1 MKSDFLLPPPPLPLS
16 YLLLLLLLLNP
27 SQIPIATSG
36 IRAMGYMM
44 RHHLRTE
51 GGAAVSQRTINQF
64 VKVAPDGPLCHLASA
79 REKVAPGRWLAVSWQ
94 LIGSVASP
102 QEVLL
107 PCRRSFCG

>member
-1 MKSDFLLPPPPLPLS
+1 MMMMMIKLKMKELTVISCFPLFLPHL
-16 YLLLLLLLLNP
+16 

-64 VKVAPDGPLCHLASA
+64 VKVLLPEGRTRSQSTSA
-79 REKVAPGRWLAVSWQ
+79 GEEVAPGRSLCGSIGEVTLQQ
-94 LIGSVASP
+94 LL
-102 QEVLL
+102 QLL
-107 PCRRSFCG
+107 N